1 MHKVVLIAA
10 LPLLCATVVSA
21 QAGKE
26 AAGGIQA
33 IYSSAK
39 GYLVRAAE
47 QVPEDKYAYKPV
59 ATVRSF
65 GAIMAHLADS
75 NFAFCATAAGKPT
88 AEGSSIEQ
96 TAKTKAQIVAKL
108 KESYA
113 ACDAVYSAMTD
124 AGLVKKTTLFGSPAT
139 VSQVL
144 VLNAGHNEEHYGNV
158 VTYMRMMGMVP
169 PSSQGGN

>member
-1 MHKVVLIAA
+1 MRRILGLAVLS
-10 LPLLCATVVSA
+10 LLCSSA
-21 QAGKE
+21 
-26 AAGGIQA
+26 AAAQGNVAAKGIQN
-33 IYSSAK
+33 IYNSAK
-39 GYLVRAAE
+39 SYVVRSAE
-47 QVPEDKYAYKPV
+47 QVPEDKYSYKPV

-65 GAIMAHLADS
+65 GQILAHLADS
-75 NFAFCATAAGKPT
+75 NFAFCATAGGKPT

-113 ACDAVYSAMTD
+113 ACDAVYSATND
-124 AGLVKKTTLFGSPAT
+124 AGLTKMTTMFGQQMS

-144 VLNAGHNEEHYGNV
+144 TLNAGHNEEHYGNL
-158 VTYMRMMGMVP
+158 VTYMRMLGMVP